1 MKLTIPQI
9 HFGAQIPPGLMAVL
23 AAKAPNPQTLR
34 KIVLEGH
41 RFTPKEAHELGL
53 VDHIVA
59 GNTESL
65 LAEAGLAG
73 QARVV
78 RRFPFRLCVERI
90 R

>member
-1 MKLTIPQI
+1 
-9 HFGAQIPPGLMAVL
+9 MAVL

-65 LAEAGLAG
+65 LAEAESMAGKLGSLAKSG
-73 QARVV
+73 AWGVNKVSARSG
-78 RRFPFRLCVERI
+78 RYEIL
-90 R
+90 